1 MTALGLYNITMKYAV
16 LGYGQ
21 VGQTITKKLVELG
34 HDVYVGTRNP
44 ADPEKLGMIG
54 QLGPQVSLY
63 GYQEAAY
70 KGDVVINC
78 TPGDISLEVIEQ
90 IGEAPL
96 HDKVLIDLANYIK
109 FENDVM
115 KLGYSPDTSLAE
127 QIQALTPS
135 SKVVKTLNTVNND
148 VMVNPSLVP
157 GEHVV
162 FTSSDFDEASRS
174 SSQLLQSF
182 GWPAERIVQLP
193 KLESAR
199 ATEAY
204 LNLWLKLMAVAG
216 TMQFN
221 ISINK
226 A

>member
-1 MTALGLYNITMKYAV
+1 MKYAV

-34 HDVYVGTRNP
+34 HDVYVGTRNTT
-44 ADPEKLGMIG
+44 DPEKLSMIG

-63 GYQEAAY
+63 GYQEAAF

-96 HDKVLIDLANYIK
+96 HDKVLIDLANRIK
-109 FENDVM
+109 NENGQMSLV
-115 KLGYSPDTSLAE
+115 YSPDTSLAE
-127 QIQALTPS
+127 QIQALTPTS
-135 SKVVKTLNTVNND
+135 RVVKTLNTVNCD
-148 VMVNPSLVP
+148 VMVDPALVP

-162 FTSSDFDEASRS
+162 FTASDFEDSTRQAN
-174 SSQLLQSF
+174 QLLQSF
-182 GWPAERIVQLP
+182 GWPSGRIVQLP

-204 LNLWLKLMAVAG
+204 LPLWLKLMATTG